1 MWNRMIFRKLIG
13 VFFFLFL
20 LSGYISAKDKVLK
33 LMVGESRVINIA
45 YSIKKIAIGNPM
57 VADVTMVSKKEIL
70 INGTGSGTTSLLVW
84 NNNGGREK
92 YYLQVSHS
100 LLPEPLI
107 QLQVQIIEVK
117 VGSLKK
123 MGIQWADNISFEEE
137 TIPGIFDLG
146 TIARMT
152 KLTTTLNML
161 LQEGEARILAK
172 PNLVSVSG
180 GKADFHVGGEIPF
193 IVPQDEGRTSVE
205 WKKYGITLEIS
216 PTGDEAKKIIA
227 TGITVS
233 LSLLD
238 YDNAVKMEGYLI
250 PAITERRASTQ
261 VQVPAGSTI
270 VIAGLKQTI
279 EQKSDQ
285 KVPILGDIP
294 LLKYFFRVRDSDKG
308 DTEVTVFITPTFIKS
323 NKK

>member
-1 MWNRMIFRKLIG
+1 MRTRMIFRKLIG

-20 LSGYISAKDKVLK
+20 LSGYIFAKNKVLK
-33 LMVGESRVINIA
+33 LMVGESRVINVA

-84 NNNGGREK
+84 NNNGRREK

-100 LLPEPLI
+100 LLPKPLI
-107 QLQVQIIEVK
+107 QLQVQVIEVK

-137 TIPGIFDLG
+137 TIPGVFDLG
-146 TIARMT
+146 TVARMN

-193 IVPQDEGRTSVE
+193 LVPQDEGRTTVE
-205 WKKYGITLEIS
+205 WKKYGINLEIN

-261 VQVPAGSTI
+261 VQVSAGATI

-279 EQKSDQ
+279 EQKRDQ